1 MYNSREFDL
10 GLDFAKKMD
19 AQDEMAKFRD
29 RYYINEGEIFMDGN
43 SLGLCSKDAEKALID
58 MIELWKKETINI
70 WGVDDAK
77 YLNYS
82 EFLASKMAFLINAK
96 PEEIA
101 VVGSTTMNIH
111 QAISTFYK
119 PTKDRYKIL
128 VDDLN
133 FPTDRYA
140 VDSQIRLKG
149 LKVEDALKVVKSDD
163 GVLLDNDK
171 IIEAMTDDVAL
182 VLLPSALYRSA
193 QILDMKRITEAAKE
207 RGIYI
212 GWDLC
217 HSIGAYPHDFADV
230 QPDFAIWC
238 TYKYLSAGP
247 GSNAGLYIN
256 EKHFDKIA
264 GLNGWFGNKD
274 ETQFQLKHEFEQ
286 AIGAKGFQIGT
297 PNLFSMA
304 PISGSLD
311 IYKEAGIDRIRAKSL
326 HLTAYLMY
334 LIDNK
339 LAKYGFGVGNPRKD
353 EERGGHVC
361 LTHDDAYRIA
371 AALRGEGVIPDF
383 REPNVIRLA
392 PVPLYVSYEDVYNL
406 INIIEDIVINKK
418 HEKYSNE
425 RTLVV

>member
-1 MYNSREFDL
+1 MYKSREFELD
-10 GLDFAKKMD
+10 LDFAKGLDSK
-19 AQDEMAKFRD
+19 DEMNRFRE
-29 RYYINEGEIFMDGN
+29 RYYINDGEIYMDGN
-43 SLGLCSKDAEKALID
+43 SLGLCSKDAEQALFD
-58 MIELWKKETINI
+58 MLEAWKTETINM
-70 WGVDDAK
+70 WDG
-77 YLNYS
+77 YLNYAGV
-82 EFLASKMAFLINAK
+82 LAEKMAFLINAK
-96 PEEIA
+96 PEEIS

-111 QAISTFYK
+111 QTISTFYK

-140 VDSQIRLKG
+140 VDSQIKLKG

-182 VLLPSALYRSA
+182 ILLPSALYRSA
-193 QILDMKRITEAAKE
+193 QILDMKRITEAARE

-217 HSIGAYPHDFADV
+217 HSIGAYPHDFADI
-230 QPDFAIWC
+230 QPDFAVWC
-238 TYKYLSAGP
+238 TYKYLAGGP
-247 GSNAGLYIN
+247 GANAGLYIN
-256 EKHFDKIA
+256 EKHFDKEA

-274 ETQFQLKHEFEQ
+274 ETQFQLNHEFDQ
-286 AIGAKGFQIGT
+286 AVGAKGWQMGT
-297 PNLFSMA
+297 PNLLSMA

-311 IYKEAGIDRIRAKSL
+311 IYQEAGIENIRAKSL
-326 HLTAYLMY
+326 HITAYLMY

-339 LAKYGFGVGNPRKD
+339 LTKYGFTVDNPRND

-361 LTHDDAYRIA
+361 LAHDDAFRIA
-371 AALRGEGVIPDF
+371 AALRKEGVLPDF

-392 PVPLYVSYEDVYNL
+392 PVALYVSYEDVYRL
-406 INIIEDIVINKK
+406 IEIIEDIMVNKK
-418 HEKYSNE
+418 HEQYSSE
-425 RTLVV
+425 RTMVV

>member
-1 MYNSREFDL
+1 MYISREFDL
-10 GLDFAKKMD
+10 SLDYAKDMD
-19 AQDEMAKFRD
+19 SKDRMRKFRD

-43 SLGLCSKDAEKALID
+43 SLGLCSKDSEKALLD
-58 MIELWKKETINI
+58 MIEVWKKETINI
-70 WGVDDAK
+70 WGVDNAK

-82 EFLASKMAFLINAK
+82 EFLAEKMAFLVNAK
-96 PEEIA
+96 PKEIA

-111 QAISTFYK
+111 QAIATFYK
-119 PTKDRYKIL
+119 PTKERYKIL
-128 VDDLN
+128 VDELN

-149 LKVEDALKVVKSDD
+149 LEVEDTLKIVKSDD

-182 VLLPSALYRSA
+182 ILLPSALYRSA

-217 HSIGAYPHDFADV
+217 HSIGAYPHDFEDL
-230 QPDFAIWC
+230 QPDFAVWC
-238 TYKYLSAGP
+238 TYKYLAAGP

-256 EKHFDKIA
+256 EKHFDKVA

-274 ETQFQLKHEFEQ
+274 ETQFQLNQEFDQ
-286 AIGAKGFQIGT
+286 AVGAKGYQMGT

-311 IYKEAGIDRIRAKSL
+311 IYKEAGIKNIRAKSL
-326 HLTAYLMY
+326 HLSAYLMY

-339 LAKYGFGVGNPRKD
+339 LEKYGFGVGNPRKD

-371 AALRGEGVIPDF
+371 AALREEGVLPDF

-392 PVPLYVSYEDVYNL
+392 PVPLYVSYQDVYNL
-406 INIIEDIVINKK
+406 INIIENIVKNKK
-418 HEKYSNE
+418 HEEYSNE

>member
-1 MYNSREFDL
+1 MYKSREFDL
-10 GLDFAKKMD
+10 SLDFARKMD
-19 AQDEMAKFRD
+19 SIDEMSKFRD
-29 RYYINEGEIFMDGN
+29 RYYINPGQIFMDGN
-43 SLGLCSKDAEKALID
+43 SLGLCSKDAEKSLLE
-58 MIELWKKETINI
+58 MLEVWKKETINI
-70 WGVDDAK
+70 WGVEDGK

-82 EFLASKMAFLINAK
+82 EYLAKKMAFLVKAK

-111 QAISTFYK
+111 QVISTFYK

-149 LKVEDALKVVKSDD
+149 LEIEDALKVVKSDD

-182 VLLPSALYRSA
+182 ILLPSALYRSA
-193 QILDMKRITEAAKE
+193 QILDMKRITDAAREK
-207 RGIYI
+207 GIYI

-217 HSIGAYPHDFADV
+217 HSIGAYPHDFEDL
-230 QPDFAIWC
+230 QPDFAVWC
-238 TYKYLSAGP
+238 TYKYLASGP

-256 EKHFDKIA
+256 ERHFDKLA

-274 ETQFQLKHEFEQ
+274 ETQFQLKHEFDQ
-286 AIGAKGFQIGT
+286 AIGAKGLQIGT
-297 PNLFSMA
+297 PSLLSMA

-311 IYKEAGIDRIRAKSL
+311 IYKEAGIKRIRAKSL
-326 HLTAYLMY
+326 HLSAYLMY

-339 LAKYGFGVGNPRKD
+339 LAKYGFGIGNPRKD

-371 AALRGEGVIPDF
+371 AALRDQGVIPDF

-392 PVPLYVSYEDVYNL
+392 PVPLYVSYEDIYNL
-406 INIIEDIVINKK
+406 INIIEGIYTEKK
-418 HEKYSNE
+418 HEQYSNE

>member
-1 MYNSREFDL
+1 MYKSREFDL
-10 GLDFAKKMD
+10 SLDFARKMD
-19 AQDEMAKFRD
+19 SIDEMSKFRD
-29 RYYINEGEIFMDGN
+29 RYYINPGQIFMDGN
-43 SLGLCSKDAEKALID
+43 SLGLCSKDAEKSLLE
-58 MIELWKKETINI
+58 MLEVWKKETINI
-70 WGVDDAK
+70 WGVEDGK

-82 EFLASKMAFLINAK
+82 EYLAKKMAFLVKAK

-111 QAISTFYK
+111 QVISTFYK

-149 LKVEDALKVVKSDD
+149 LEIEDALKVVKSDD

-182 VLLPSALYRSA
+182 ILLPSALYRSA
-193 QILDMKRITEAAKE
+193 QILDMKRITDAAREK
-207 RGIYI
+207 GIYI

-217 HSIGAYPHDFADV
+217 HSIGAYPHDFEDL
-230 QPDFAIWC
+230 QPDFAVWC
-238 TYKYLSAGP
+238 TYKYLASGP

-256 EKHFDKIA
+256 ERHFDKLA

-274 ETQFQLKHEFEQ
+274 ETQFQLKHEFDQ
-286 AIGAKGFQIGT
+286 AIGAKGLQIGT
-297 PNLFSMA
+297 PSLLSMA

-311 IYKEAGIDRIRAKSL
+311 IYKEAGIKRIRAKSL
-326 HLTAYLMY
+326 HLSAYLMY

-339 LAKYGFGVGNPRKD
+339 LAKYGFGIGNPRKD

-361 LTHDDAYRIA
+361 LIHDDAYRIA
-371 AALRGEGVIPDF
+371 AALRDQGVIPDF

-392 PVPLYVSYEDVYNL
+392 PVPLYVSYEDIYNL
-406 INIIEDIVINKK
+406 INIIEGIYTEKK
-418 HEKYSNE
+418 HEQYSNE